1 MRIITIG
8 EILWDLFPGEERL
21 GGATFNFSAHAAKLG
36 HKVVFVSAVA
46 GDERGRGAVQRA
58 RQAGV
63 DLSFLQKTDEAPTG
77 TVTVNVDEADA
88 PSYVIHRPAAYDF
101 VRLGPDQIAR
111 LLTPRPDWV
120 YFGTLHQFNP
130 QIESLTKRIL
140 DAAPGVKR
148 FYDVNLRRDSYTK
161 DLLER
166 LIPRASLVKINEA
179 EAWEL
184 AELYSIDALTLES
197 LARALAQATAVEG
210 VCITRGE
217 RGCAVLLDG
226 GWNEIPG
233 VKVQVEDTVGA
244 GDAFSAAFL
253 HGLSQGWPPAKIGDF
268 ANRVGALTA
277 SRAGAIPRWSEKEAW
292 AL

>member
-8 EILWDLFPGEERL
+8 EILWDLFPEEERL

-36 HKVVFVSAVA
+36 NQVVFVSAVA
-46 GDERGRGAVQRA
+46 GDERGRGAVQRV

-77 TVTVNVDEADA
+77 TVTVTIDEADA
-88 PSYVIHRPAAYDF
+88 PSYVIHRPAAYDY

-111 LLTPRPDWV
+111 LLTPRPDWI
-120 YFGTLHQFNP
+120 YYGTLHQIVP
-130 QIESLTKRIL
+130 EIESLTKRII

-161 DLLER
+161 DLLKR
-166 LIPRASLVKINEA
+166 LISRASLIKINES

-184 AELYSIDALTLES
+184 GEIYAIDALTLES
-197 LARALAQATAVEG
+197 LSRSLIEAGGVEG
-210 VCITRGE
+210 ICITRGA
-217 RGCAVLLDG
+217 RGCALLLG
-226 GWNEIPG
+226 GEWIEIPG
-233 VKVQVEDTVGA
+233 VKIEVTDAVGA
-244 GDAFSAAFL
+244 GDAFSAALL
-253 HGLSQGWPPAKIGDF
+253 HGLGQGWPPRKAGDF
-268 ANRVGALTA
+268 ANRVGALVA
-277 SRAGAIPRWSEKEAW
+277 SRSGAIPRWSEKEAW